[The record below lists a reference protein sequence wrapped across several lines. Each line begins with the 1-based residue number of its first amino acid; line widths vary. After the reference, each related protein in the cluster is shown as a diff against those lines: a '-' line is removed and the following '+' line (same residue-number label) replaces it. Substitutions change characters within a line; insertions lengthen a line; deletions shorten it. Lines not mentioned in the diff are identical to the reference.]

1 MSEQNSS
8 KKITLNTEG
17 ACNGDGGPGGW
28 AVVLRFGAYVRKLT
42 GGKVLRFVALLSILT
57 LTGFLSVDAHA
68 EIARPADSFVDF
80 VGVNTH
86 LGYSDT
92 TYADYEGI
100 LKPRL
105 LELGVRH
112 IRDGTFND
120 EVLRKYLDLGKHG
133 IRLLFITD
141 SKRAVE
147 RAGKL
152 GPMLFAVEAV
162 NEPDGSGGDWVLRTR
177 EEQQK
182 LYAAIKEDTVTKDLP
197 VVVSSLANIRDS
209 PGKLGDLSAFMDFGN
224 MHPYAAG
231 QAPSRHWGWGLSMER
246 AIAEAKKVSGEK
258 PILVTECG
266 YHNRVENQS
275 HPGVTEL
282 AEAKYLPRLLFV
294 YFNRGMTKA
303 YKYEFLDLKPD
314 PGFTDLEN
322 HFGLV
327 RTNGTPKP
335 AFYALKNLL
344 YLLDDPGPSAATGSL
359 DFQLSGATNN
369 VHHALMQK
377 RDGTFW
383 LALFQ
388 EGVSYDAKAHRD
400 LEVPP
405 QPVTLKLPWTSSE
418 IRLFRPNRSAEPEE
432 RIAGKSEIVL
442 QVPDEVLL
450 VKIKRSKET
459 N

>member
-1 MSEQNSS
+1 MA
-8 KKITLNTEG
+8 EG
-17 ACNGDGGPGGW
+17 PIILAG
-28 AVVLRFGAYVRKLT
+28 V
-42 GGKVLRFVALLSILT
+42 RFVALLSISFAVTVFQSPT
-57 LTGFLSVDAHA
+57 LGA
-68 EIARPADSFVDF
+68 ETARPADAFVDF

-152 GPMLFAVEAV
+152 GPMLFAIESV
-162 NEPDGSGGDWVLRTR
+162 NEPDGSGGDWVSRTR

-182 LYAAIKEDTVTKDLP
+182 LYAAVKGDLVTKDLP
-197 VVVSSLANIRDS
+197 VVVSSLANLRDS
-209 PGKLGDLSAFMDFGN
+209 PGEFGDVSAYLDFGN

-231 QAPSRHWGWGLSMER
+231 QPPSRHWGWGLSMER
-246 AIAEAKKVSGEK
+246 AISEARKVSDDK

-266 YHNRVENQS
+266 YHNRVDNQG

-282 AEAKYLPRLLFV
+282 AEAKYLPRLFFV
-294 YFNRGMTKA
+294 YFNRGMAKS

-314 PGFTDLEN
+314 PGITDLER

-335 AFYALKNLL
+335 SFYALKNLL
-344 YLLDDPGPSAATGSL
+344 HLLADPGSTAAPGSL
-359 DFQLSGATNN
+359 DFQLSGTTNN
-369 VHHALMQK
+369 VQHTLLQK
-377 RDGTFW
+377 RDGSFW

-388 EGVSYDAKAHRD
+388 EAVSYDPKTRGD
-400 LEVPP
+400 LEVPV
-405 QPVTLKLPWTSSE
+405 QPITLKLPWTSPE
-418 IRLFRPNRSAEPEE
+418 LRVFRPNSGAEPTA
-432 RIAGKSEIVL
+432 RIAEASQVTL

-450 VKIKRSKET
+450 VEIRPP
-459 N
+459 